1 MRRIAVIG
9 PNGQLGSALCRQLG
23 EAAIRFEH
31 DALDITQPAQVEAA
45 LDAARPEVVINTAA
59 YNWVDKAEDE
69 PLAAYE
75 LNALGPRHLALAC
88 RKRDVVL
95 VHISSDYVFGLD
107 AARRTP
113 YRETDCPGPQ
123 SAYAISKLAG
133 EQFVRSHCPQS
144 FVVRTCGLYG
154 HAISAGKGN
163 FVKTM
168 LRLGAE
174 RSEVSIVDDQWCTP
188 SSTTDVAAAII
199 ALMATDRHGLYHATN
214 SGGTT
219 WARLAAEVFRVT
231 GMTTRVK
238 PITTHEFNAKAPRPA
253 YSVLDCGQ
261 LAEVTGQT
269 LPPWEEA
276 VAAYVREL
284 RSGTE

>member
-9 PNGQLGSALCRQLG
+9 PNGQLGSALSRQLG
-23 EAAIRFEH
+23 DAAIRFEH
-31 DALDITQPAQVEAA
+31 DALDITRPTQVEAA
-45 LDAARPEVVINTAA
+45 LDAARPDVVINTAA
-59 YNWVDKAEDE
+59 YNWVDKAEGE
-69 PLAAYE
+69 PQAAFE
-75 LNALGPRHLALAC
+75 LNALGPRHLAVAC

-95 VHISSDYVFGLD
+95 VQISSDYVFGLD
-107 AARRTP
+107 ADRRTP

-123 SAYAISKLAG
+123 SAYAVSKLAG
-133 EQFVRSHCPQS
+133 ELFVRGLCPRS

-154 HAISAGKGN
+154 HAVSAGKGN

-174 RSEVSIVDDQWCTP
+174 RSEVSVVFDQWCTP

-199 ALMATDRHGLYHATN
+199 ALLATDQFGLYHATN

-219 WARLAAEVFRVT
+219 WARLAAEVFRVA
-231 GMTTRVK
+231 GMTTRVN
-238 PITTHEFNAKAPRPA
+238 PISTQEFNAKSPRPA
-253 YSVLDCGQ
+253 YSVLDCGH
-261 LAEVTGQT
+261 LAEVIGQT

-276 VAAYVREL
+276 VATYVREL
-284 RSGTE
+284 RSAS

>member
-1 MRRIAVIG
+1 MCRIAVIG

-23 EAAIRFEH
+23 DSAIRFEH
-31 DALDITQPAQVEAA
+31 DVLDITRPAQVEAA
-45 LDAARPEVVINTAA
+45 LDAARPDVMINTAA

-69 PLAAYE
+69 PQAAYE

-107 AARRTP
+107 ADRRTP

-123 SAYAISKLAG
+123 SAYAVSKLAG
-133 EQFVRSHCPQS
+133 EQFVRSHCPRS

-154 HAISAGKGN
+154 HAVSVGKGN

-168 LRLGAE
+168 LRLGTE
-174 RSEVSIVDDQWCTP
+174 RSEVSVVDDQWCTP
-188 SSTTDVAAAII
+188 SSTTDVAATII

-219 WARLAAEVFRVT
+219 WARLAAEVFRVA
-231 GMTTRVK
+231 GMPTRVK
-238 PITTHEFNAKAPRPA
+238 PITTQEFNSKAPRPA

-261 LAEVTGQT
+261 LAEATGQT

-284 RSGTE
+284 RSGA